1 MRMLSRVWRWADKLL
16 GLSGEISALPGAGF
30 SSTYSEPLLT
40 TILLNAALMRLPSL
54 NAVELSMR
62 NKPGAWRKLLDAA
75 RLPSADTLGRGLEKN
90 DVNTIRFILK
100 RTNHNLRRAKAFDIR
115 EASCG
120 LMVAAVD
127 GHETFATEK
136 RCCPTCLTR
145 KKTSP
150 ASRS

>member
-1 MRMLSRVWRWADKLL
+1 MLTRVWNWSEKLL
-16 GLSGEISALPGAGF
+16 GLPGKISALPSAGF
-30 SSTYSEPLLT
+30 SSAYNEPLLT

-54 NAVELSMR
+54 NAAELSMR
-62 NKPGAWRKLLDAA
+62 NNPRAWRKLLGAT
-75 RLPSADTLGRGLEKN
+75 RLPSADTLGRGLEKSHC
-90 DVNTIRFILK
+90 DALRSIL
-100 RTNHNLRRAKAFDIR
+100 RQTNHNLRRAKAFDTR
-115 EASCG
+115 ETSCG
-120 LMVAAVD
+120 LMAAAVD